1 MSKPNNQ
8 SVMIPEPSFTIPKL
22 SPGFEAS
29 ITLPGSKSI
38 ALRQLAMSALVSGIS
53 RITGIPE
60 CDDTDAMID
69 CLEALGVIIERQ
81 EGSILV
87 TGPMDFGAKPVKLNA
102 RMSGASTRLLI
113 GLAALRTGSTVID
126 GHDSLR
132 VRTNAPLFDVLRHH
146 GCQIDSD
153 DGRLPATMCGPINV
167 QDVLRIDGSLSSQY
181 ITALMVIAPVLAHRR
196 GIDQQVIHIDGDL
209 VSRPYIDITLNEMSK
224 RGIAG
229 HWATPETLCIPAAD
243 YAAGSYVVE
252 GDASAASY
260 FSGLATLHQG
270 TVTLTNLDAT
280 SVQGDYGFCNI
291 MESLGAT
298 IDRQGM
304 TRIRGPKQLSP
315 LSHIDMQEMPDVAP
329 TLIAMAPLLPAP
341 IEITGLQ
348 SLHHKEC
355 DRLECPATEHRAMG
369 VSLRTTHSSILI
381 EPLLETEPTAHRLTT
396 YHDHRMAMA
405 FATLGSAY
413 GNLSVDD
420 KNVVNKTYPNFWEDY
435 ISLQT

>member
-1 MSKPNNQ
+1 
-8 SVMIPEPSFTIPKL
+8 MIPEPTFTIPKL
-22 SPGFEAS
+22 SPGFDAN

-38 ALRQLAMSALVSGIS
+38 ALRQLAISALVSGTS
-53 RITGIPE
+53 RIAGIPK

-69 CLEALGVIIERQ
+69 CLKALGVTIETQ
-81 EGSILV
+81 GASLLV
-87 TGPMDFGAKPVKLNA
+87 TGPMDFGSQPVELNA

-113 GLAALRTGSTVID
+113 GLAALRTGSTLID

-132 VRTNAPLFDVLRHH
+132 VRTNAPLFDVLREH

-153 DGRLPATMCGPINV
+153 EGRLPATISSPIRV
-167 QDVLRIDGSLSSQY
+167 QDALCIDGSLSSQY
-181 ITALMVIAPVLAHRR
+181 ITALMVIAPVLAYRQ

-224 RGIAG
+224 RSVVG
-229 HWATPETLCIPAAD
+229 HWANPETLTIPAAD
-243 YAAGSYVVE
+243 YSAGSYVVE

-260 FSGLATLHQG
+260 FSALATLHHG
-270 TVTLTNLDAT
+270 TVTLSNLDAT
-280 SVQGDYGFCNI
+280 SVQGDYGFCHI
-291 MESLGAT
+291 MELLGAT

-304 TRIRGPKQLSP
+304 TRISGPEQLCP
-315 LSHIDMQEMPDVAP
+315 LSQIDMQEMPDVAL

-355 DRLECPATEHRAMG
+355 DRLECPAAELKAMG
-369 VSLRTTHSSILI
+369 VSLTTTHTSIAI
-381 EPLLETEPTAHRLTT
+381 EPLLQRLPSKHRLTT

-405 FATLGSAY
+405 FSTLGSAY
-413 GNLSVDD
+413 GTLSVDD
-420 KNVVNKTYPNFWEDY
+420 KSVVNKTYPNFWEDY